1 MNIFS
6 PTIGMREKDA
16 LEVSRANLGLAEAI
30 GAMLTGI
37 GTAVTSL
44 PGEVKNIFEGEAS
57 ELLRKKYDPEGTTL
71 KPKQGVSGIDMTYRP
86 RTEHGQITADML
98 SSAGGLID
106 KGFRAASG
114 VVPWFLGTGP
124 LKRQTVFNAPSAA
137 TGFTSTAMDI
147 AKSYLNPESERDFSY
162 PRVALGMDQATY
174 TLLNMVNPLRA
185 FKGLKNVYKKGAGV
199 WAADPFLMRGQKAGA
214 NSILDKIPWYGP
226 EKGLGKV
233 YQIGKMIPES
243 IYSKIM
249 NFLNPTND
257 WLSQNFGMSRIT
269 VKELVR
275 LEKVMEDAKGV
286 MASEAKDTPPYKEA
300 SSLYDTAFNE
310 YLNEAAKVI
319 ITGKKYFPD
328 DPGLKN
334 MEKGLVGHIFPTSHT
349 AKYADVV
356 ANPEL
361 IAHLVQSKLPNE
373 LISHILPRVE
383 YMTRGSPTTHW
394 VTKPLMPEGG
404 AGVRLSAGS
413 AKAKGAVRLNP
424 LHPIRDAWQQLVDE
438 GLPVSG
444 EAILERVAPHERKV
458 VSGSMVDKDGYISFG
473 TQSLTPDRLLAH
485 MEHIWV
491 VDKKTG
497 NGVLFN
503 VDQYK
508 LGAGGVLDSLADWG
522 SKQSTVVVDANNFD
536 VIGTR
541 YRNKG
546 SPNYV
551 PKSDKF
557 EITPIGKWMKNNKRP
572 KGQNLQEAVV
582 GALGPKL
589 RSKPTSDFVRAHLAE
604 TYGYQPVP
612 LARQGLIEE
621 EGLLSENRK
630 TRNIY

>member
-6 PTIGMREKDA
+6 PTVGMREKDA
-16 LEVSRANLGLAEAI
+16 LEASRAYLGLAEAI

-37 GTAVTSL
+37 GTAITGL
-44 PGEVKNIFEGEAS
+44 PGEVKNIYEGEAS
-57 ELLRKKYDPEGTTL
+57 EPLRKKHDPEGTTL

-114 VVPWFLGTGP
+114 FVPWLASPVPGKWPRTA
-124 LKRQTVFNAPSAA
+124 LA
-137 TGFTSTAMDI
+137 T
-147 AKSYLNPESERDFSY
+147 
-162 PRVALGMDQATY
+162 DQATY

-199 WAADPFLMRGQKAGA
+199 WAADPFLMRGPKAGA

-257 WLSQNFGMSRIT
+257 WLSQNFGLSRIT

-349 AKYADVV
+349 AKYADVA

-522 SKQSTVVVDANNFD
+522 SKQSTVVVDVNNFD

-551 PKSDKF
+551 PKSDRF

-589 RSKPTSDFVRAHLAE
+589 RSKPTSDFVRAHLAG

>member
-6 PTIGMREKDA
+6 PTVGMREEDA

-57 ELLRKKYDPEGTTL
+57 EPLRKKHDPEGTTL

-114 VVPWFLGTGP
+114 FVPWLASPVPGKWPRTA
-124 LKRQTVFNAPSAA
+124 LA
-137 TGFTSTAMDI
+137 T
-147 AKSYLNPESERDFSY
+147 
-162 PRVALGMDQATY
+162 DQATY

-199 WAADPFLMRGQKAGA
+199 WAADPFLMRGPKAGA

-257 WLSQNFGMSRIT
+257 WLSQNFGLSRIT

-349 AKYADVV
+349 AKYADVA

-522 SKQSTVVVDANNFD
+522 SKQSTVVVDVNNFD

-589 RSKPTSDFVRAHLAE
+589 RSKPTSDFVRAHLAG

>member
-6 PTIGMREKDA
+6 PTVGMREEDA

-57 ELLRKKYDPEGTTL
+57 EQLRKKYDPEGEAL
-71 KPKQGVSGIDMTYRP
+71 KPKQDVSGIDMTYRP

-98 SSAGGLID
+98 GSAGSLID

-114 VVPWFLGTGP
+114 VVPWLASPVPGEWPRTA
-124 LKRQTVFNAPSAA
+124 LA
-137 TGFTSTAMDI
+137 T
-147 AKSYLNPESERDFSY
+147 
-162 PRVALGMDQATY
+162 DQATY

-286 MASEAKDTPPYKEA
+286 MASEAKGTPPYKEA

-349 AKYADVV
+349 AKYADVA

-373 LISHILPRVE
+373 LVSHILPRVE

-404 AGVRLSAGS
+404 AEVRLSAMGTKKKN
-413 AKAKGAVRLNP
+413 AARLNP

-444 EAILERVAPHERKV
+444 EAILERVAPHERKI
-458 VSGSMVDKDGYISFG
+458 VSDSMVDKDGYISFG
-473 TQSLTPDRLLAH
+473 TQSRTPDRLLAT

-491 VDKKTG
+491 ADKKTG

-508 LGAGGVLDSLADWG
+508 LGAGTALDSLADWG
-522 SKQSTVVVDANNFD
+522 SKQSTVVVDVNNFD
-536 VIGTR
+536 VLSKAFREKRDI
-541 YRNKG
+541 
-546 SPNYV
+546 
-551 PKSDKF
+551 PKSEKF
-557 EITPIGKWMKNNKRP
+557 EVTPIGKWMKNNKRP

-589 RSKPTSDFVRAHLAE
+589 RSKPPSDFVRAHLAE

-630 TRNIY
+630 ARNIY